1 MKIFSRARIHY
12 FILCVLMLPLGLL
25 LVNPLP
31 SSAQQS
37 QLSARTVVNRTRAYM
52 LHAGGIR
59 LHFHC
64 KALGL
69 YNYSGDMLI
78 KDNKSML
85 ISERHTVWNN
95 GQVAWA
101 LDKAKNTVT
110 IRNPKNEQNNR
121 IADQLAI
128 VDNCDLTIASAGNNW
143 RITLKPRTRMGF
155 FNRGEV
161 LIDKKTYY
169 PTQLRLR
176 YLTIWIT
183 VNISNFSLQDYPDAL
198 FTFDRKKYPTAKII
212 DKR

>member
-1 MKIFSRARIHY
+1 MCADASAR
-12 FILCVLMLPLGLL
+12 PAAGQS
-25 LVNPLP
+25 LP

-37 QLSARTVVNRTRAYM
+37 QLSARTIVNRTRAYM
-52 LHAGGIR
+52 SHAGGVR

-110 IRNPKNEQNNR
+110 ISNPKNEQNNR

-128 VDNCDLTIASAGNNW
+128 VDNCDLTIARQATTGAS
-143 RITLKPRTRMGF
+143 R
-155 FNRGEV
+155 
-161 LIDKKTYY
+161 
-169 PTQLRLR
+169 
-176 YLTIWIT
+176 
-183 VNISNFSLQDYPDAL
+183 SNPARAWDSSIA
-198 FTFDRKKYPTAKII
+198 AKCS
-212 DKR
+212 